1 MPDPARAEPWAVVF
15 DLDGVIA
22 DTARLHRLSWE
33 GLAGRL
39 GIVFNEQTNDRM
51 RGLTRPE
58 SLSVFLEAAPRPF
71 SAGEREAILREKND
85 AYLRLVA
92 GMTPADALPG
102 VRPLLESLRC
112 AGVPTAVASSSR
124 NVRVVLERLDL
135 LPFFAAIID
144 ANAAPRSKPDP
155 QAFAMAAEALGLPGP
170 RCVAIE
176 DGAAGV
182 AAARAAGMRVVGIG
196 PRERLCSADDVVA
209 SCVELSVDR
218 LGRLLD
224 PRDLPHTPCGH

>member
-1 MPDPARAEPWAVVF
+1 MPDAVRIEPWAVVF

-39 GIVFNEQTNDRM
+39 GIAFNEQINDRM

-58 SLSVFLEAAPRPF
+58 SLAVFLEAAPRPF
-71 SAGEREAILREKND
+71 STDEREAILREKND

-102 VRPLLESLRC
+102 VRPLLESLRR
-112 AGVPTAVASSSR
+112 AGVPAAVASSSR

-135 LPFFAAIID
+135 LPFFAALID
-144 ANAAPRSKPDP
+144 AHAAPRSKPDP
-155 QAFAMAAEALGLPGP
+155 QAFVLAAEALGLPGR

-182 AAARAAGMRVVGIG
+182 VAARAAGMRVVGIG
-196 PRERLCSADDVVA
+196 PRERLRDADDVVA
-209 SCVELSVDR
+209 SCVELTM
-218 LGRLLD
+218 GRLRRLVD
-224 PRDLPHTPCGH
+224 ARDLPLTPRGH